1 MDYGPGGFTLDMLK
15 AREYRT
21 HLLAARANRW
31 MDAQTRAV
39 AVKLKL
45 VNLNDA
51 NRLSVNI
58 LFERQPAGAHAS
70 TQTGT
75 LRRRE
80 GQARCLAGSCP
91 PSPTTSTGI
100 PQGSHTSTV
109 VEQHVA
115 FLTFAKGLYWV
126 GTALEYTR

>member
-1 MDYGPGGFTLDMLK
+1 
-15 AREYRT
+15 
-21 HLLAARANRW
+21 

-80 GQARCLAGSCP
+80 GQARCLVAEMC
-91 PSPTTSTGI
+91 
-100 PQGSHTSTV
+100 SH
-109 VEQHVA
+109 
-115 FLTFAKGLYWV
+115 FN
-126 GTALEYTR
+126 TAIFI